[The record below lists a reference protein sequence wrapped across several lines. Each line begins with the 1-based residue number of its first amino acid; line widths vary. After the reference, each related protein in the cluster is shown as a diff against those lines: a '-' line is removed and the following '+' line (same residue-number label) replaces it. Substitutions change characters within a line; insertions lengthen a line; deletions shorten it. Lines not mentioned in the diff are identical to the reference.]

1 MIIEFVNGSLT
12 ESVVGRMCW
21 CVCGV
26 DRQLP
31 VEQLQDVRVPPE
43 RDREADTERDE
54 RHDQAL
60 TQLREVLDEADLL
73 AVL

>member
-1 MIIEFVNGSLT
+1 MRV
-12 ESVVGRMCW
+12 R
-21 CVCGV
+21 V

-43 RDREADTERDE
+43 RDREPDAERDE

-60 TQLREVLDEADLL
+60 TQLGEVLDEADLL